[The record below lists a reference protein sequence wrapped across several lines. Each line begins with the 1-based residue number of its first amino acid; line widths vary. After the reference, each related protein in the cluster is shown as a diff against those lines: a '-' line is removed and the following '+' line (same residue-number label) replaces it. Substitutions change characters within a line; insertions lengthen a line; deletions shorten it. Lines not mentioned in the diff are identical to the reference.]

1 MKSFDQIYTES
12 GKTATLTLGFN
23 GTSGKVLVEKAQNA
37 AESIVLDAS
46 TSTASLGGDKAG
58 DGNIQLWNASGKNT
72 VSVTSSVKVDIKK
85 IPGLPDTKRDL
96 GGAVVVRNSEGTAAC
111 TLEGT
116 GTLSLGEGQA
126 IVLQGASGVSTF
138 GAAGADGFIN
148 LKNSNAIET
157 ISLYGATGGMTLR
170 NNDHVTIIL
179 DGMNGDLTLGGSG
192 SNGDLIINN
201 SSDDQIF
208 SLQAES
214 GNLTLGGGGVDGDVL
229 LKNSNGVQICSLQA
243 ENGNLTLGGGG
254 VNGDVLLK
262 NSNGAE
268 TIILDSANSELT
280 LGGTGVNGDIL
291 LKNSNNIATVSLDG
305 AGGNLTLGG
314 SGTNGDIFLRNS
326 SDVETVHLDSANGT
340 LTLGGTGVNGD
351 VLIKN
356 NSNIETIKITGSNGD
371 IEFLNADV
379 AEEFDIQPDSL
390 ADVSPGT
397 VVVVDECG
405 RLRPCEEA
413 YDGRV
418 VGVVAGAGRY
428 RPAIVL
434 DRKGGRDR
442 LPVAMIGKVYCWV
455 EADSDPVRVGDLLT
469 TSCQRGHAR
478 RASDPTQS
486 FGSLIGKALQP
497 LSQGRALI
505 PVLVKAQ

>member
-12 GKTATLTLGFN
+12 AKTATLTLGFN
-23 GTSGKVLVEKAQNA
+23 GTSGKVLVEKAQNG

-85 IPGLPDTKRDL
+85 APDLPGTQRDL
-96 GGAVVVRNSEGTAAC
+96 GGAVVVRNSDGAAAC

-138 GAAGADGFIN
+138 GAAGANGFVN

-170 NNDHVTIIL
+170 NNDRVTIIL

-192 SNGDLIINN
+192 TNGDLVIKN
-201 SSDDQIF
+201 SNDDQIF

-214 GNLTLGGGGVDGDVL
+214 GNLTLGGSG
-229 LKNSNGVQICSLQA
+229 I
-243 ENGNLTLGGGG
+243 
-254 VNGDVLLK
+254 NGDVLLK

-268 TIILDSANSELT
+268 TIILDSANGALT

-291 LKNSNNIATVSLDG
+291 LKNSEDVATVSLNSANGD
-305 AGGNLTLGG
+305 LTLGG
-314 SGTNGDIFLRNS
+314 SGTNGDISLKNS
-326 SDVETVHLDSANGT
+326 SDVETVHLDSANGI

-356 NSNIETIKITGSNGD
+356 NSDIETIKITGSNGD

-379 AEEFDIQPDSL
+379 AEEFDIQPDAL
-390 ADVSPGT
+390 TDVLPGT

-413 YDGRV
+413 YDRRV

-455 EADSDPVRVGDLLT
+455 EADSDQVRVGDLLT
-469 TSCQRGHAR
+469 TSCHRGHAR
-478 RASDPTQS
+478 RASDPLQA

-505 PVLVKAQ
+505 PVLVKA